1 MTKLLTQSEQPSVPD
16 SAWLLLEEAH
26 SKFPV
31 LADVEAAR
39 VKLARKFNRQLPKAV
54 EVDLAWKAHARH
66 HRRWQQ
72 SRERAP

>member
-1 MTKLLTQSEQPSVPD
+1 MNADAEQPWVDHWPMF
-16 SAWLLLEEAH
+16 EEAH

-54 EVDLAWKAHARH
+54 EVDLAWQA
-66 HRRWQQ
+66 HRR
-72 SRERAP
+72 RP